1 MCVEFPSCSQNWEG
15 HWDIRR
21 WISCSLEASTL
32 LEFSTYSSQA
42 PCAGLLKDNIRL
54 IFLLSQLGR
63 GISLFR
69 LLFWPFFQGPEA
81 MHISISLSPP
91 EMRPEGSLP
100 SFSSDSQGGHTE
112 ELPENAWKIMSH
124 PKQMKEITLS

>member
-1 MCVEFPSCSQNWEG
+1 MSVEFLSCSQNWEG

-32 LEFSTYSSQA
+32 LEFSTYSFQA
-42 PCAGLLKDNIRL
+42 PYAGLLKDNIRL

-63 GISLFR
+63 GIFWFR

-100 SFSSDSQGGHTE
+100 SFPPDSQGGHTE
-112 ELPENAWKIMSH
+112 EFPKNAWEMMSH
-124 PKQMKEITLS
+124 LKQMKEITLS